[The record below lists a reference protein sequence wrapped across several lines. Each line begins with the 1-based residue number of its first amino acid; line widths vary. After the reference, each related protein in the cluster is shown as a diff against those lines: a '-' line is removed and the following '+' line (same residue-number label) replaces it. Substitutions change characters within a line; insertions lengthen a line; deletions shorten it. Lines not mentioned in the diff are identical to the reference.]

1 MVEMSQHKNIESFS
15 LSNEGVGIAVVE
27 VIAGRGFVTLQHQ
40 LRREDVH
47 RSTNIRIIQM
57 YKGRDVFT
65 KSIGS

>member
-1 MVEMSQHKNIESFS
+1 MVEMLQHKNIESFS

-27 VIAGRGFVTLQHQ
+27 VIAERGFVTLQHQ

-57 YKGRDVFT
+57 CKGRDVFT
-65 KSIGS
+65 KSTGS